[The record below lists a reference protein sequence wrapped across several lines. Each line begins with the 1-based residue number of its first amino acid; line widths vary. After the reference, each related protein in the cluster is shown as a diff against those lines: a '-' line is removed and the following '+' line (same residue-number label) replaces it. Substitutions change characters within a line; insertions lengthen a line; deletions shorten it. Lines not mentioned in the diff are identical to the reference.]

1 MKFTKRFIILAV
13 ITTAAM
19 IWGGVRNSS
28 CESGALSLPLAFFTS
43 IFGFSSEKVV
53 ESNAPVA
60 VEHSVVYSNA
70 VYASTKGVT
79 VDAVVT
85 FIELGSVN
93 CIPCKM
99 MQPIMRQ
106 VEQKYGG
113 KVKILFY
120 DVWTPSG
127 RPYAQKY
134 GIQAIPTQVFLDRNG
149 KEYFR
154 HIGYFPFEEVEQ
166 ILKKG
171 GVR

>member
-13 ITTAAM
+13 IAIAAM
-19 IWGGVRNSS
+19 FWGGARNFCS
-28 CESGALSLPLAFFTS
+28 ESGGLPLPLAFFTGILGLGGEKESAGASAADVNSAVLGHAAFAATKS
-43 IFGFSSEKVV
+43 I
-53 ESNAPVA
+53 AA
-60 VEHSVVYSNA
+60 
-70 VYASTKGVT
+70 
-79 VDAVVT
+79 DAVVT

-154 HIGYFPFEEVEQ
+154 HIGYFPFVEVEQ